1 MAGRPLKYKTVAEL
15 EAAIDAYFEQCKGHP
30 LEVNGEPIYDKY
42 GQPVIVD
49 VHPPTVTGL
58 ALHLGFASRQALL
71 NYQGRK
77 QFNDTIMRGKA
88 RVEAYAE
95 ERLFDRDG
103 ANGAKFSLVNNFS
116 GWSNNPTPYVEDS
129 AAQHNALIAAL
140 KEAAADAT

>member
-58 ALHLGFASRQALL
+58 ALYLGFSSRQALL